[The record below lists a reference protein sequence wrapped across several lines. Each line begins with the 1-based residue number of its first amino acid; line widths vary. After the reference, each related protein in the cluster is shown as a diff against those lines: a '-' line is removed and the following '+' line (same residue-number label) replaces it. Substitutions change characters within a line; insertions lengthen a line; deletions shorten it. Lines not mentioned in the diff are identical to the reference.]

1 MKKRNI
7 AYIGGLRIREAE
19 GGGESRTIEGNAL
32 LFGVRSRLLCDWTEL
47 YYEVLEPGSVTKE
60 MLDRQDIKLTMF
72 HDRQLILARSNQG
85 SGTLHYEVDEEG
97 VRFWAEMPR
106 TADGDKALELIAR
119 GDINGCSFIYSTD
132 EREDAGAVKYEYI
145 TDEDGNDCLLR
156 HVLRIERVYD
166 FTVTPDP
173 AYEQTS
179 VTRREAEDCG
189 LPRRE
194 SSTDE
199 DETEEETAEEPGSA
213 SEEDTETEE
222 NREDT
227 SEDAQDENGAED
239 GEEATEDENGS
250 ENRRESLSALRERI
264 ARSEKFM
271 KRFN

>member
-85 SGTLHYEVDEEG
+85 RGTLHYEVDEEG

-132 EREDAGAVKYEYI
+132 EREDSGAVKYEYI
-145 TDEDGNDCLLR
+145 TDEDGSECLLR
-156 HVLRIERVYD
+156 HVLRILPMSRPASPDVRLRTAGFPEGNPPPMRMRLRRRPRKSQEAHRRKTPKRKRTVRTPQRTHRTRTGQRTERR
-166 FTVTPDP
+166 P
-173 AYEQTS
+173 
-179 VTRREAEDCG
+179 
-189 LPRRE
+189 PRAR
-194 SSTDE
+194 T
-199 DETEEETAEEPGSA
+199 
-213 SEEDTETEE
+213 
-222 NREDT
+222 
-227 SEDAQDENGAED
+227 
-239 GEEATEDENGS
+239 
-250 ENRRESLSALRERI
+250 ALRI
-264 ARSEKFM
+264 AVR
-271 KRFN
+271 R